1 MTDTEY
7 PEAKLWDMIEDI
19 RVAMLTTQN
28 GDRLESRP
36 MHAYVDLEQH
46 CLWFITELGSEK
58 TIEIADAQPVNLAFV
73 DKDEKSYISLTGHA
87 RVVRDVAKQQQL
99 WNAVA
104 QAWMPQGPEG
114 EDVGLIRVDP
124 IDATY
129 WDSPSSRLAVLWDVA
144 KANLTKEP
152 PSSSEVRKV
161 NLG

>member
-1 MTDTEY
+1 MTDTQY

-19 RVAMLTTQN
+19 RVAMLTTRH

-46 CLWFITELGSEK
+46 CLWFLTDLASEK
-58 TIEIADAQPVNLAFV
+58 TIEIAQAAPVNLAFV
-73 DKDEKSYISLTGHA
+73 DKDDQSYISMTGRAHI
-87 RVVRDVAKQQQL
+87 VRDLAKQRQL
-99 WNAVA
+99 WNAFA

-129 WDSPSSRLAVLWDVA
+129 WDSPSSKLAVLWDVA
-144 KANLTKEP
+144 KANLTKNP
-152 PSSSEVRKV
+152 PSSSEVHKV
-161 NLG
+161 TLG